1 MELQIMGKGK
11 KNRKIVEEKKNKMN
25 FFNVK
30 GIIRKLN
37 EKNKQKKKNLKL
49 MWLIFPFNQL
59 YDH

>member
-37 EKNKQKKKNLKL
+37 EKNK
-49 MWLIFPFNQL
+49 
-59 YDH
+59 